1 MSEKKNT
8 RHFHAGKQRKTLDGV
23 EFVEV
28 LESHG
33 RVFVSEDGRVINS
46 GHPGSFRGHLSMRGY
61 YIIGIGHS
69 MNTNVHRVIFEVFSD
84 SELPDG
90 IEVDHVN
97 GDKTDNR
104 FSNLRAVTR
113 IENQHNPATRQR
125 HIDAARRNSVKARP
139 VAMKFWREHPEL
151 RKARTEK
158 SIEKVAIPVVG
169 KRVSDGSIVG
179 PFRSISD
186 AARFVG
192 IKPCGIYDSI
202 RGRQKTAGGCTWE
215 EVSHV

>member
-1 MSEKKNT
+1 MSLKRET
-8 RHFHAGKQRKTLDGV
+8 RHFHAGKLRKSVGGV

-28 LESHG
+28 AESKG
-33 RVFVSEDGRVINS
+33 KVFVSDDGLVINS
-46 GHPGSFRGHLSMRGY
+46 GHPGSFRGHLGKRGY
-61 YIIGIGHS
+61 YIIGVGHS
-69 MNTNVHRVIFEVFSD
+69 RNTNVHRVIFEVFSGR
-84 SELPDG
+84 ELPDG

-113 IENQHNPATRQR
+113 TENQHNPATRQR
-125 HIDAARRNSVKARP
+125 HIDAARMNSAKARP
-139 VAMKFWREHPEL
+139 VAWKFWSEHPEL

-158 SIEKVAIPVVG
+158 LIEKVAVPVVG

-192 IKPCGIYDSI
+192 IKPCGIHDSI

-215 EVSHV
+215 EVSRV

>member
-1 MSEKKNT
+1 MSLKRET
-8 RHFHAGKQRKTLDGV
+8 RHFHAGKLRKSVGGV

-28 LESHG
+28 AESKG
-33 RVFVSEDGRVINS
+33 RVFVSEDGLVINS
-46 GHPGSFRGHLSMRGY
+46 GHPGSFRGHLGKRGY

-84 SELPDG
+84 RELPDG
-90 IEVDHVN
+90 IEVDHLN

-113 IENQHNPATRQR
+113 TENQHNPATRQR
-125 HIDAARRNSVKARP
+125 HIDAARRNSAKARP
-139 VAMKFWREHPEL
+139 VAMKFWSEHPEL
-151 RKARTEK
+151 RKAGTEK
-158 SIEKVAIPVVG
+158 SIAKVAVPVVG

-192 IKPCGIYDSI
+192 IKPCGIRDSI
-202 RGRQKTAGGCTWE
+202 RGRQKTSGGCTWE
-215 EVSHV
+215 EVSRV